1 LNDDQVLFA
10 RALLQRPLMRE
21 DVKRDPPKDGSA
33 SDKCTLENLKRA
45 ALKPDTNE
53 FDTLIILAAEGL
65 YQGDALPDWLAT
77 FAADVLTGKRVRP
90 TRRGADKYRN
100 FERDYG
106 LWRTALEVAKRFN
119 LPLYTNNELST
130 KTTAAEVVGKAANL
144 KVAIVTT
151 AIKKFN
157 RISGE
162 K

>member
-1 LNDDQVLFA
+1 MNDEQVLFA
-10 RALLQRPLMRE
+10 KTRLERSLLRESVRDDPRQTDSALLDHFLQQ
-21 DVKRDPPKDGSA
+21 
-33 SDKCTLENLKRA
+33 LKRA
-45 ALKPDTNE
+45 SLDPDTND
-53 FDTLIILAAEGL
+53 FDVLVILAAEGL
-65 YQGDALPDWLAT
+65 YQGDALPEWLST

-90 TRRGADKYRN
+90 TRRGADKYQN

-151 AIKKFN
+151 AIKKFD
-157 RISGE
+157 RMSG
-162 K
+162 KK

>member
-1 LNDDQVLFA
+1 
-10 RALLQRPLMRE
+10 M
-21 DVKRDPPKDGSA
+21 
-33 SDKCTLENLKRA
+33 
-45 ALKPDTNE
+45 
-53 FDTLIILAAEGL
+53 
-65 YQGDALPDWLAT
+65 
-77 FAADVLTGKRVRP
+77 RP